1 MNQIPEGRRG
11 ADDPAGGGVPRHRV
25 DAGAPGYPE
34 ATYSDAAQYLDN
46 AWRQSSGQGPAVNPH
61 EIPTQV
67 VPVQSAPVQ
76 SAPGQ
81 SAAGQSAP
89 GESAPVP
96 PAAAQPSPGPA
107 GAGTVAQP
115 FPPVDPRSAPSAH
128 PAAPGVPG
136 PRGAADAN
144 PVDLGAYAMS
154 PAAAAGGGGA
164 PSEPGAF
171 PAAPEADRPRGR
183 RKMIAV
189 WSVVS
194 AVALVGAGL
203 VAVKSMKSDKDH
215 NSASSASPTATIP
228 VAPPSAPA
236 TSAGPTSAPPS
247 TSPTATA
254 SGTGKSTKSPTATS
268 TSKKAKTGTDDD
280 GDGITDDPGATDP
293 NQLSAGARTA
303 YQQAKT
309 AMAANGITLTLTSG
323 KRSFQH
329 QQDLWDQE
337 VRDTGSTAAARN
349 RVLPPA
355 ESSHVQGIA
364 IDINIAAQAW
374 MKSKGSQYGWCQIY
388 ANEAWHFE
396 YRASYKTSGCPTLK
410 PHP

>member
-1 MNQIPEGRRG
+1 MNQIPEDRRG
-11 ADDPAGGGVPRHRV
+11 ADDPAGAGVPRHRV
-25 DAGAPGYPE
+25 DSRAPGYPQ
-34 ATYSDAAQYLDN
+34 AAYSDAAQYLDN
-46 AWRQSSGQGPAVNPH
+46 AWRESSGQGPAVNPH

-76 SAPGQ
+76 TAQ
-81 SAAGQSAP
+81 
-89 GESAPVP
+89 SAPVP
-96 PAAAQPSPGPA
+96 PAAAQPSPAPAAPGPGAAA
-107 GAGTVAQP
+107 GAGAETVAQP
-115 FPPVDPRSAPSAH
+115 FPPADPRSAPAAH
-128 PAAPGVPG
+128 PAAAGVPG

-154 PAAAAGGGGA
+154 PAAAAGGGA
-164 PSEPGAF
+164 PSGPGAF

-215 NSASSASPTATIP
+215 NSASSASPTATIQA
-228 VAPPSAPA
+228 APPSAPA

-247 TSPTATA
+247 TSPTAST
-254 SGTGKSTKSPTATS
+254 TGKSTKSPTATS
-268 TSKKAKTGTDDD
+268 TTKKPKTGTDDD

-293 NQLSAGARTA
+293 NQLSGAARTA

-349 RVLPPA
+349 RVLPPG

-364 IDINIAAQAW
+364 IDINVAAQAW